1 MSNFLTP
8 GAMPRQV
15 RNPCSGCGRLASTA
29 LINLR
34 CSARSCRPNGGTDPA
49 STPRSAG
56 GSWAYGR
63 GPCRACGRCNGAD
76 GRRRVGPDGKGPE
89 GRRRSPPHRPEL
101 VRCRGQPTRRRVTR
115 ARVLRPSPTWGV
127 RRQGL
132 AGAAVRESGFDYTI
146 VRPTRLT
153 TAAGTGRYTARVGP
167 GPVPSSIA
175 RADVARFILDALG
188 TREYVGKT
196 VSLGAGLARLPC
208 SPATFGTGSSS
219 SGTPP
224 GLFSSHRLL
233 PDRRRA

>member
-89 GRRRSPPHRPEL
+89 VPI
-101 VRCRGQPTRRRVTR
+101 
-115 ARVLRPSPTWGV
+115 PSQVQKGGEV
-127 RRQGL
+127 AL
-132 AGAAVRESGFDYTI
+132 NGAAGQGQER
-146 VRPTRLT
+146 
-153 TAAGTGRYTARVGP
+153 A
-167 GPVPSSIA
+167 PVS
-175 RADVARFILDALG
+175 
-188 TREYVGKT
+188 
-196 VSLGAGLARLPC
+196 
-208 SPATFGTGSSS
+208 
-219 SGTPP
+219 
-224 GLFSSHRLL
+224 
-233 PDRRRA
+233 